1 MPDRSSQVFEEA
13 LSLPRE
19 KRLELADQLIAS
31 LDPADQ
37 ERIDRLWV
45 EECKSRLE
53 AFERGEMKEIPAEEV
68 FEAARKRLAR

>member
-1 MPDRSSQVFEEA
+1 LFEEA
-13 LSLPRE
+13 LSLSPD
-19 KRLELADQLIAS
+19 KRLELVDQLLCS
-31 LDPADQ
+31 LDPVDQ
-37 ERIDRLWV
+37 ERIDRLWI

>member
-1 MPDRSSQVFEEA
+1 
-13 LSLPRE
+13 
-19 KRLELADQLIAS
+19 LADQLLSS

-53 AFERGEMKEIPAEEV
+53 AFERGEIKEIPAEEV
-68 FEAARKRLAR
+68 FKAARKKLAR